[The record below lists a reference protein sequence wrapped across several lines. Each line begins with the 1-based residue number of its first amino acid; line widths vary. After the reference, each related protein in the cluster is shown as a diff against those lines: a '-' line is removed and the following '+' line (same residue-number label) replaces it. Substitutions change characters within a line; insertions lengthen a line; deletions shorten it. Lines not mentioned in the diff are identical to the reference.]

1 MSLRRRAQRR
11 VPEAGPLTSEASV
24 IAACDASQ
32 CARSPRAES
41 RTMVGACSDMRRCVD
56 IDLESDAAVG
66 WASTHGLMRGW
77 YCRPSFCGQLLQPR
91 G

>member
-32 CARSPRAES
+32 SACNLRAES
-41 RTMVGACSDMRRCVD
+41 RVMAGMGSDIRRCVD
-56 IDLESDAAVG
+56 VDLESGAAVD
-66 WASTHGLMRGW
+66 
-77 YCRPSFCGQLLQPR
+77 
-91 G
+91 